1 MKRTNKDIFHF
12 FRFVNPFLRRI
23 IVAHIKLLNSS
34 NKNKQL
40 WSDLTNNSYYKV
52 ILHLAFQ
59 HERAI
64 FYQMHILT
72 KRKTENVLQAV
83 NPVLVF
89 IWYSLHFQPFQNE
102 KAPQKHILL
111 LYKCNY
117 ILTKIRCRE
126 NNTMSWNM
134 SMAEKQ
140 HNNTKLMLLH
150 RFFSFLSVY
159 RTKSNPI
166 MSGQMQIV
174 CATALQP
181 YNFKI

>member
-1 MKRTNKDIFHF
+1 
-12 FRFVNPFLRRI
+12 
-23 IVAHIKLLNSS
+23 
-34 NKNKQL
+34 
-40 WSDLTNNSYYKV
+40 
-52 ILHLAFQ
+52 
-59 HERAI
+59 
-64 FYQMHILT
+64 
-72 KRKTENVLQAV
+72 
-83 NPVLVF
+83 
-89 IWYSLHFQPFQNE
+89 
-102 KAPQKHILL
+102 
-111 LYKCNY
+111 
-117 ILTKIRCRE
+117 
-126 NNTMSWNM
+126 MSWNM